1 SFFFAAMLVYVVK
14 RHAAVHYLRL
24 NEEKVKKAVFKMHL
38 WKAPG
43 PDGFPAGF
51 YQKSWD
57 IVGSNVYVL
66 LIMCGR
72 IQVLLQM

>member
-1 SFFFAAMLVYVVK
+1 MLK
-14 RHAAVHYLRL
+14 DKLALPI
-24 NEEKVKKAVFKMHL
+24 NKDEVKKAVFGMHP

-57 IVGSNVYVL
+57 VVGETVCRFVENVW
-66 LIMCGR
+66 
-72 IQVLLQM
+72 